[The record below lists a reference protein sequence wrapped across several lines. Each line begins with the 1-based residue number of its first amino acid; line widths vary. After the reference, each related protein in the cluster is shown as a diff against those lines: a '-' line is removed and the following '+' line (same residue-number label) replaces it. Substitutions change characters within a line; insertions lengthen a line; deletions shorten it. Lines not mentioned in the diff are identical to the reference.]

1 MSNQT
6 NNGTATYID
15 RSSKVSELDFVV
27 RKIMGEAF
35 HFMPVIVDNINDDGT
50 IDVIPLLFKTTAIGE
65 NQRRAPIYN
74 VPVPEIRAGNMAIIA
89 TPVKGQKGFVKVC
102 DRDISKI
109 KRTLNYS
116 DVGSFRKHSFSD
128 SVWDT
133 AGSEFNEPAEYY
145 FEIKN
150 GGDISC
156 KAKKFNI
163 EAEEVN
169 INSKLN
175 VTGNSTFTGGLAQTG
190 GNLSSGDANLGTN
203 VILGTHKHGGV
214 LLGDKDTGVPK

>member
-6 NNGTATYID
+6 NNGTANYID
-15 RSSKVSELDFVV
+15 RSSPVSELDFVI
-27 RKIMGEAF
+27 RKVMGEAF
-35 HFMPVIVDNINDDGT
+35 HFMPVEVSEINDDGT
-50 IDVIPLLFKTTAIGE
+50 IDVIPLVFKTTATGE

-89 TPVKGQKGFVKVC
+89 MPVVGQKGFVKVC

-109 KRTLNYS
+109 KRTLNYA
-116 DVGSFRKHSFSD
+116 DVGSFRRHSFSD

-133 AGSEFNEPAEYY
+133 AGSAFNEPAEYF

-156 KAKKFNI
+156 KAKKFDI

-175 VTGNSTFTGGLAQTG
+175 VTGNTDIQGDVTTTGTLENNDVDVGSTH
-190 GNLSSGDANLGTN
+190 
-203 VILGTHKHGGV
+203 IHGGV
-214 LLGDKDTGVPK
+214 QTGTSNTGEPVV